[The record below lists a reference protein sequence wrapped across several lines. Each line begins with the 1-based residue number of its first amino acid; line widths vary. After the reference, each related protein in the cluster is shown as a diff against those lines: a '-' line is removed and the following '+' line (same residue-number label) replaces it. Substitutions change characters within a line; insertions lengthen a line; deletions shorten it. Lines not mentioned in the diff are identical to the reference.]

1 VRERFSSSVHRGDAC
16 VRHRLV
22 AGSIGVGSV
31 ERSKRPKSEHIHLS
45 ATRSAHFT
53 AFARYDKCIWMQGR
67 KCIHDMV
74 MDNRGG
80 GGPMQRARSLQ
91 RALSSINGRASSP
104 LTKLSH
110 LQRSHQFSTFERSVS
125 LRLTTP
131 AQISPN
137 APFTWETVGGTAIA
151 ILGWMPSRS
160 HANPSSIVVLDT
172 YSSSSSLLRTS
183 ATPIIR
189 TR

>member
-110 LQRSHQFSTFERSVS
+110 FHDHINFQHLKDPSPHQDANLAQCPVYVGYCKRHCHSNTRADNMRMS
-125 LRLTTP
+125 LRPL
-131 AQISPN
+131 S
-137 APFTWETVGGTAIA
+137 
-151 ILGWMPSRS
+151 
-160 HANPSSIVVLDT
+160 
-172 YSSSSSLLRTS
+172 
-183 ATPIIR
+183 
-189 TR
+189 